1 MKNTSNFVGKA
12 RKWAAVGCVLAGVT
26 IAVAAIPQDAAAAA
40 TKKSEKPNVV
50 LMLSDNVGY
59 GDIGAFQGGAIRG
72 APTPNIDSIAA
83 EGMTFTQFLVEP
95 GCTPSRAGLLTGR
108 YSPRAGLGTI
118 IIGGTPNTLQA
129 EEITM
134 AELFKSVGYATGYVG
149 KWHLGS
155 RNKAGQYD
163 RALTSIG
170 WGSSKPAI
178 RPCTGRK
185 WNASVSLRK
194 PSKKRHPES
203 GMARQKMD

>member
-1 MKNTSNFVGKA
+1 MDQQGKKMMKIRYVFTLASL
-12 RKWAAVGCVLAGVT
+12 VLALSLAT
-26 IAVAAIPQDAAAAA
+26 SSAA
-40 TKKSEKPNVV
+40 TEKPNVV

-129 EEITM
+129 KEITHRPN
-134 AELFKSVGYATGYVG
+134 F
-149 KWHLGS
+149 S
-155 RNKAGQYD
+155 RARAMRRDTLENGIWARRSKAGQ
-163 RALTSIG
+163 
-170 WGSSKPAI
+170 
-178 RPCTGRK
+178 
-185 WNASVSLRK
+185 
-194 PSKKRHPES
+194 
-203 GMARQKMD
+203 